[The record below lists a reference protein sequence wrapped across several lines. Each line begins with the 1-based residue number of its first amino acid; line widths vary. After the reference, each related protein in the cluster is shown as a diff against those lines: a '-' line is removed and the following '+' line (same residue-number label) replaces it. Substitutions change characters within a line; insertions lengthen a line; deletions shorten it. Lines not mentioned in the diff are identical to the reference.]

1 MQQLLVIR
9 CGTPGCDWG
18 YRVQDLGEEQLDLCY
33 SEFRKHCIQLHG
45 FEEWNTDA
53 HMRLDLAFNV
63 DAHQV
68 EPVNT
73 LRFEFV
79 LDHKG
84 AES

>member
-1 MQQLLVIR
+1 
-9 CGTPGCDWG
+9 
-18 YRVQDLGEEQLDLCY
+18 
-33 SEFRKHCIQLHG
+33 
-45 FEEWNTDA
+45 
-53 HMRLDLAFNV
+53 LDLAFNV